1 MKVVI
6 FGTEKLATLTWYA
19 LSNDSPHEVAGFT
32 VDAAYRAEDH
42 KHGLPVVA
50 FEHLEQSFPPAET
63 ALIAPI
69 GLNVMSG
76 LLAARLQ
83 AARKRGYTAISYVSS
98 RAITSP
104 DLVIGQSCL
113 IFAGTTVE
121 PFVDLGDGTI
131 VRGGCFL
138 SHDVS
143 IAGSCFLGPRVTLA
157 GGVMIEERCFIGV
170 GAVVLP
176 KVRIARGCFIAA
188 GAHVSRDTEEGG
200 VYAGSPA
207 VRRKLP
213 ASRVSG
219 V

>member
-19 LSNDSPHEVAGFT
+19 LSHDSPHEVAGFT
-32 VDAAYRAEDH
+32 VDAAYRAEDR

-50 FEHLEQSFPPAET
+50 FEDLEQSFPPAET

-69 GLNVMSG
+69 GLNVMAG

-83 AARKRGYTAISYVSS
+83 DARKRGYAAISYVSS

-121 PFVDLGDGTI
+121 PF
-131 VRGGCFL
+131 
-138 SHDVS
+138 
-143 IAGSCFLGPRVTLA
+143 
-157 GGVMIEERCFIGV
+157 GVMIEERCFIGV

-188 GAHVSRDTEEGG
+188 GAHVTRDTEEGG

-213 ASRVSG
+213 ASRVRG